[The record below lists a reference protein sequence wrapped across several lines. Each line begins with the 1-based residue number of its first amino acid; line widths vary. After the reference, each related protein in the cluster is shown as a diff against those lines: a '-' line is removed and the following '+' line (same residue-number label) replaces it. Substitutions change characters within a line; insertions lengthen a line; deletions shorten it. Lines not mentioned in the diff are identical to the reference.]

1 MAIGRID
8 DEQFQAWAD
17 RVRGKID
24 RDEVKKELSRS
35 VKRIG
40 TQAIRTVKSN
50 TPVDTGHL
58 RRSWRVQD
66 AGFQGSGWV
75 IEIKNGIEYASYVE
89 NGHRQ
94 TPGRYVPAIGK
105 RLKASW
111 IPGQF
116 FMKRSL
122 NEVEAQLPELITP
135 GLWAFRDLLS

>member
-17 RVRGKID
+17 RVRGRID

-58 RRSWRVQD
+58 RRSWRVKD

-89 NGHRQ
+89 NGHR
-94 TPGRYVPAIGK
+94 TRGGK
-105 RLKASW
+105 SW
-111 IPGQF
+111 VAGQF
-116 FMKRSL
+116 FMKNSL
-122 NEVEAQLPELITP
+122 NAINSQLPDLITP
-135 GLWAFRDLLS
+135 GLWAFRNLLS

>member
-8 DEQFQAWAD
+8 DDQFQAWAD

-66 AGFQGSGWV
+66 AGFTGGSWS
-75 IEIKNGIEYASYVE
+75 IELTNGVEYASYVE
-89 NGHRQ
+89 SGHR
-94 TPGRYVPAIGK
+94 TRGGK
-105 RLKASW
+105 NW
-111 IPGQF
+111 VPGQF
-116 FMKRSL
+116 FMRNSL
-122 NEVEAQLPELITP
+122 NAIHSQLPDLITP

>member
-17 RVRGKID
+17 HVRGRID

-58 RRSWRVQD
+58 RRSWRVKD
-66 AGFQGSGWV
+66 AGFQGGGWV
-75 IEIKNGIEYASYVE
+75 IEIKNGVEYASYVE
-89 NGHRQ
+89 NGHR
-94 TPGRYVPAIGK
+94 TRGGK
-105 RLKASW
+105 SW
-111 IPGQF
+111 VAGQF
-116 FMKRSL
+116 FMKNSL
-122 NEVEAQLPELITP
+122 NAIDSQLPDLITP
-135 GLWAFRDLLS
+135 GLWAFRNLLS

>member
-66 AGFQGSGWV
+66 AGFTGGSWS
-75 IEIKNGIEYASYVE
+75 IELTNGVEYASYVE
-89 NGHRQ
+89 SGHR
-94 TPGRYVPAIGK
+94 TRNHK
-105 RLKASW
+105 SW
-111 IPGQF
+111 VPGQF
-116 FMKRSL
+116 FMKNSL
-122 NEVEAQLPELITP
+122 NAIDSQLPDLITP
-135 GLWAFRDLLS
+135 GLWAFRNLLS

>member
-66 AGFQGSGWV
+66 AGFTGGSWS
-75 IEIKNGIEYASYVE
+75 IELTNGVEYASYVE
-89 NGHRQ
+89 SGHR
-94 TPGRYVPAIGK
+94 TRGGK
-105 RLKASW
+105 NW
-111 IPGQF
+111 VPGQF
-116 FMKRSL
+116 FMRNSL
-122 NEVEAQLPELITP
+122 NAIHSQLPDLITP

>member
-66 AGFQGSGWV
+66 AGFTGGSWS
-75 IEIKNGIEYASYVE
+75 IELTNGVEYASYVE
-89 NGHRQ
+89 SGHRTRDQ
-94 TPGRYVPAIGK
+94 KNWV
-105 RLKASW
+105 
-111 IPGQF
+111 PGQF
-116 FMKRSL
+116 FMRNSL
-122 NEVEAQLPELITP
+122 NAIHSQLPDLITP

>member
-89 NGHRQ
+89 NGHR
-94 TPGRYVPAIGK
+94 TRGGR
-105 RLKASW
+105 SW
-111 IPGQF
+111 VAGQF
-116 FMKRSL
+116 FMKNSL
-122 NEVEAQLPELITP
+122 NAIDSQLPDLITS

>member
-66 AGFQGSGWV
+66 AGFTGGSWS
-75 IEIKNGIEYASYVE
+75 IELTNGVEYASYVE
-89 NGHRQ
+89 SGHR
-94 TPGRYVPAIGK
+94 TRGGK
-105 RLKASW
+105 NW
-111 IPGQF
+111 VPGQF
-116 FMKRSL
+116 FMKNSL
-122 NEVEAQLPELITP
+122 NAIKSQLPDLITP

>member
-58 RRSWRVQD
+58 RRSWRVKD

-89 NGHRQ
+89 NGHR
-94 TPGRYVPAIGK
+94 TRGGK
-105 RLKASW
+105 NWVA
-111 IPGQF
+111 GQF
-116 FMKRSL
+116 FMKNSL
-122 NEVEAQLPELITP
+122 NAIDSQLPDLITP